1 MAFFTFELFNSVIY
15 ILFRI
20 LNLGKIIDKLY
31 SNSQCNAKFDEFQAT
46 NLLIVLKHYSD
57 M

>member
-20 LNLGKIIDKLY
+20 LNLGKIIGKLY
-31 SNSQCNAKFDEFQAT
+31 SNSQCNAKFGEFQAT